1 MRRTER
7 VLTEGNE
14 DNEGLQLGENI
25 IFVSFVIFCLES
37 SPVSALIRAIH
48 GCFAVP
54 IQRGEANF
62 PHNLALVSVLYSSEP
77 PEMTT
82 Q

>member
-1 MRRTER
+1 LPYLGSLSRRSLGVGGSVVAR
-7 VLTEGNE
+7 LT
-14 DNEGLQLGENI
+14 LQRFND
-25 IFVSFVIFCLES
+25 ST
-37 SPVSALIRAIH
+37 
-48 GCFAVP
+48 

-62 PHNLALVSVLYSSEP
+62 PHNLALVSVLYLDER

>member
-1 MRRTER
+1 MQMQNPG
-7 VLTEGNE
+7 LTVQRFNP
-14 DNEGLQLGENI
+14 L
-25 IFVSFVIFCLES
+25 
-37 SPVSALIRAIH
+37 
-48 GCFAVP
+48 P

-62 PHNLALVSVLYSSEP
+62 PHNLALVSVLYSSEW